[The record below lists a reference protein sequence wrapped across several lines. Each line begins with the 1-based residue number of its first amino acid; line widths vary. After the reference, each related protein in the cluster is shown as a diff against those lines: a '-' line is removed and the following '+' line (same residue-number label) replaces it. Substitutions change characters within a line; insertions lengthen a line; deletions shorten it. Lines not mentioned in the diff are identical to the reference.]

1 MNGKTLMEQMHKR
14 NKETYLFRP
23 LTKTYVVG
31 WQSPKEY
38 NKNASPVFHLDDNYL
53 EPAHHALPGGTIVD
67 FPINESILNA
77 DKEKFRKHKKEGTR
91 IIVSVFSVV
100 CSPWRAENEDYI
112 TYDELYA
119 PVYKPMSDE
128 EIDKLIFRVYRRYN
142 KYLSRHTK
150 KEQRRAI
157 VKDIKQKIIKL
168 FFPFKKMIR
177 RKREDSELKSFLKS
191 QE

>member
-1 MNGKTLMEQMHKR
+1 MDGKTLMEQMHR
-14 NKETYLFRP
+14 RAKETMFFRP
-23 LTKTYVVG
+23 LEETYVVG

-38 NKNASPVFHLDDNYL
+38 NKDASPVFHLDDDYL

-67 FPINESILNA
+67 FPIDENILNA
-77 DKEKFRKHKKEGTR
+77 DKEKFKKHKKEGTR
-91 IIVSVFSVV
+91 IIVTVFSVV
-100 CSPWRAENEDYI
+100 CSPWRAADEGYI

-128 EIDKLIFRVYRRYN
+128 EIDRLIFKVYRRYN

-150 KEQRRAI
+150 KEQRRAM
-157 VKDIKQKIIKL
+157 VKDIKQRITKL
-168 FFPFKKMIR
+168 FSLFKKRMER
-177 RKREDSELKSFLKS
+177 RQEDCELKSFLKG